1 MKHFTLKELSAS
13 TTAIQKGIDN
23 TPNEEYTNNLIQL
36 VEHVLD
42 PLRELY
48 GKPIR
53 VNSAYRCEALNKAVN
68 GSKTSDHMLG
78 RAADITAGSPAENKK
93 LYDLIKDNLEY
104 DQLIDEKNYTWLH
117 VSYRTSGNRNQRL
130 KL

>member
-1 MKHFTLKELSAS
+1 MKYFTIQELCAS
-13 TTAIQKGIDN
+13 VTAKAEDIDN
-23 TPNEEYTNNLIQL
+23 TPNEEHTDNLTQL

-48 GKPIR
+48 GKAIK
-53 VNSAYRCEALNKAVN
+53 VNSAYRCEALNKAVK

-78 RAADITAGSPAENKK
+78 RAADITAGSPEENEK
-93 LYDLIKDNLEY
+93 LFNLVKDNLEF
-104 DQLIDEKNYTWLH
+104 DQLIDEKDFSWIH
-117 VSYRTSGNRNQRL
+117 VSYRDSNRNQIL

>member
-13 TTAIQKGIDN
+13 TTATQKGIDN

-104 DQLIDEKNYTWLH
+104 DQLIDEKNYTWIH